1 MRKAISGDVIFDLKN
16 YGNDV
21 NFKLFEVERSSDL
34 LVASFNSNEL
44 QNGTYTTW
52 LAGANGHLLR
62 WKDGVS
68 GLEMKG
74 SKLVGNGANPCF
86 LTPNYIADPTQTAG
100 MYVVGNFDV
109 PMLTGTYCVS
119 LIHDQEYNTN
129 NQNINLGITGND
141 GGFFMFQWRGTG
153 GFNGGKHFFKTTNIG
168 NYTSDG
174 HVNNTNP
181 NFKIVV
187 YKIVDSYVT
196 DILING
202 VSLIHDQEYNTNN
215 QNINL
220 GITGNDGGFFMFQW
234 RGTGGFNG
242 GKHFFKTTNIGNF
255 TSDGHANNTNPNF
268 KIVVY
273 KIVNSYVTDV
283 LINGVGLTIDRTAT
297 AFAIGSESMPSKSI
311 YLGAKLIDLASKI
324 SNYKEIGY
332 HKDGDPAVIS
342 ASLNAIHSIY

>member
-1 MRKAISGDVIFDLKN
+1 MRRRGSRLRAALNSDVIFDLKN

-34 LVASFNSNEL
+34 LVASFSYNEL
-44 QNGTYTTW
+44 QNGTYATW
-52 LAGANGHLLR
+52 LGGSNGHLLR

-202 VSLIHDQEYNTNN
+202 VSL
-215 QNINL
+215 
-220 GITGNDGGFFMFQW
+220 
-234 RGTGGFNG
+234 
-242 GKHFFKTTNIGNF
+242 
-255 TSDGHANNTNPNF
+255 
-268 KIVVY
+268 
-273 KIVNSYVTDV
+273 
-283 LINGVGLTIDRTAT
+283 TIDRTAT
-297 AFAIGSESMPSKSI
+297 IAAIGSESMPSKSI

-332 HKDGDPAVIS
+332 HKDGNPADIS
-342 ASLNAIHSIY
+342 ATLNTIHSIY